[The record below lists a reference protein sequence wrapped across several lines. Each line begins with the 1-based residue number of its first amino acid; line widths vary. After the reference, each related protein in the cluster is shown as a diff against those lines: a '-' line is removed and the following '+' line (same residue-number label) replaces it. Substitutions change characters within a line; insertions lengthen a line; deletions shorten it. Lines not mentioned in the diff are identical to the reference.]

1 MTTTDYQAAV
11 LEHKDRV
18 YSYARYLLRHS
29 EDAQDV
35 AQECLLRLW
44 HHRERVESGAAC
56 RNWLLRSAHNLCI
69 DTIRR
74 RRSRA
79 EVDQDENAPEPADVR
94 PDAFRIASASQGSGV
109 LERALLEL
117 SQRDRAIVL
126 LREVEGMPY
135 DEIAVLLDLNIG
147 TLKAT
152 LHRAR
157 EKLRAALTRAEV
169 TP

>member
-18 YSYARYLLRHS
+18 YSYARHLLRHA

-35 AQECLLRLW
+35 AQECLVRLW
-44 HHRERVESGAAC
+44 HHRDHVEPGAAC
-56 RNWLLRSAHNLCI
+56 RNWLLRSAHNLCV

-74 RRSRA
+74 RRSRG
-79 EVDQDENAPEPADVR
+79 EVFRDETMPEPPDGR
-94 PDAFRIASASQGSGV
+94 PDAFRRAHACQASAV
-109 LERALLEL
+109 LSRALMEL
-117 SQRDRAIVL
+117 TDRDRAIVL

-135 DEIAVLLDLNIG
+135 DEIASLLDLNLG

-152 LHRAR
+152 LHRVR